1 MEKKNIFN
9 HYLTGYRQILM
20 SLVLFMLFVNG
31 PLVDLFSQQKYS
43 NENLP
48 VLRYTANSDP
58 ANFKYDLL
66 QNTEKTI
73 LYRGNPESGTWNH
86 HTGLTYFNGILYASW
101 DQHARDENASGQHTL
116 IRRSPD
122 MGVTWTEV
130 EVLFPPLSKKV
141 PATDPYPYTRF
152 QTNNGF
158 VEMDGIL
165 YAITDVAEWSAA
177 GRGKIGPRIK
187 LGRLTRTMNPD
198 GSVGDI
204 FWLLDKSPQPV
215 PGFPAFVPGD
225 PVLVNKL
232 NEYLS
237 NPLTEPQL
245 LFGVGDF
252 PGTDDNHGTGEG
264 QAWQFEDGTWVKMFR
279 DSGLKGA
286 KSQEED
292 EAAKS
297 RRNYACCSFDDGQTW
312 TLATRTSFPDA
323 CGRSTSGKLP
333 DGQVY
338 IINAGWPLSNKK
350 GGRSMQTL
358 SLSRDGLNFDRTV
371 LLQFIAPAKR
381 YEGRSKAV
389 GFQAH
394 SVVAGKYLFVLSSL
408 NKEDIQLLR
417 IPLSELESFDEMPY
431 LKKPYNPAVSQAL
444 PEKEMPVVRW
454 TAYGSDN
461 MTFRYNF
468 LENLE
473 TITIH
478 TAIPET
484 GIYNHEAHIAYH
496 KGAIYARWDNHLK
509 DENGSGQRNLFR
521 RSTDGG
527 KTWTPMEEL
536 FPSQDKMLPRDE
548 AHKGTRFQTSNGF
561 ALVDDVLY
569 AVAEV
574 DDHGEGR
581 VNIGKL
587 CRSLNPD
594 GTLGGM
600 FWLDSVAPEPK
611 QGFPT
616 YPAGDA
622 ALVEKINNYFQQPGN
637 EIQLDYGPRANLPIS
652 DDNHRMWDPT
662 SAWQLSDGT
671 WVKLYR
677 DAGQRGLPSPEK
689 GPKREL
695 EASKHRRNYA
705 VYSFDDGKTWT
716 VPTVTTFPDACA
728 VSNSGVLPDGQVYVI
743 NNVLPLS
750 TKHGGRQLLGISLS
764 RDGLN
769 FDRVAVI
776 RFNAPPQRYKG
787 HARSKGYAYPH
798 SVIVGD
804 DLWVIYSVNKE
815 DIQLTRIPLEEIYK
829 I

>member
-1 MEKKNIFN
+1 MRKKSIIQ
-9 HYLTGYRQILM
+9 HC
-20 SLVLFMLFVNG
+20 VLFLLVVNF
-31 PLVDLFSQQKYS
+31 PLVNLFSQEKYS
-43 NENLP
+43 NKNLP

-58 ANFKYDLL
+58 TIFKYDLL
-66 QNTEKTI
+66 ENTEKTL
-73 LYRGNPESGTWNH
+73 LYRGSPESGTWNH
-86 HTGLTYFNGILYASW
+86 HTMITYFNGVLYASW
-101 DQHARDENASGQHTL
+101 DQHARDENASGQHGL

-122 MGVTWTEV
+122 MGESWTDV
-130 EVLFPPLSKKV
+130 EILFPPLSRKV
-141 PATDPYPYTRF
+141 PAAYPYPYTRF
-152 QTNNGF
+152 QSNNGF
-158 VEMDGIL
+158 VVMDGIL
-165 YAITDVAEWSAA
+165 FAITDVGEWSAA
-177 GRGKIGPRIK
+177 GKGKIGPRIK
-187 LGRLTRTMNPD
+187 LGRLARTLNPD
-198 GSVGDI
+198 GSMGDI
-204 FWLLDKSPQPV
+204 FWLLDKAPKPV

-225 PVLVNKL
+225 PVLVDKL

-252 PGTDDNHGTGEG
+252 PGTDDGSGTGEG
-264 QAWQFEDGTWVKMFR
+264 QARQLEDGTWVKMFR

-286 KSQEED
+286 KSQED
-292 EAAKS
+292 DKAAKS
-297 RRNYACCSFDDGQTW
+297 RRNYACYSFDDGQTW

-333 DGQVY
+333 DGQAY
-338 IINAGWPLSNKK
+338 IINAGWPVSNKK
-350 GGRSMQTL
+350 GGRSIQTL
-358 SLSRDGLNFDRTV
+358 SLSRDGLDFDRTV

-417 IPLSELESFDEMPY
+417 IPLSELESFDDMPY
-431 LKKPYNPAVSQAL
+431 LKKPPNPAMSQASS
-444 PEKEMPVVRW
+444 EKNLPVVRW

-461 MTFRYNF
+461 MTFVYNF
-468 LENLE
+468 LENME
-473 TITIH
+473 TIKIH

-496 KGAIYARWDNHLK
+496 KGIIYARWDNHLK

-521 RSTDGG
+521 RSSDGG
-527 KTWTPMEEL
+527 TTWTPMEEL

-561 ALVDDVLY
+561 AMVDDVLY

-587 CRSLNPD
+587 CRSFNPN
-594 GTLGGM
+594 GTPGKM
-600 FWLDSVAPEPK
+600 FWLDSEAPEPVP
-611 QGFPT
+611 GFPA

-622 ALVEKINNYFQQPGN
+622 ALVGKINNYFQQPGN
-637 EIQLDYGPRANLPIS
+637 EIQLNYGPRANLPIS

-662 SAWQLSDGT
+662 SAWQLSNGT

-677 DAGQRGLPSPEK
+677 DAGQLGLPSPK
-689 GPKREL
+689 TGPKKEL

-716 VPTVTTFPDACA
+716 IPTVTTFPDACA
-728 VSNSGVLPDGQVYVI
+728 VSNSGKLPDGQVYVI

-750 TKHGGRQLLGISLS
+750 TKHGGRQFLAISFS

-769 FDRVAVI
+769 FDRAAVI
-776 RFNAPPQRYKG
+776 RFNAPTQRYKG

-798 SVIVGD
+798 SVIEGD
-804 DLWVIYSVNKE
+804 NLWVIYSVNKE
-815 DIQLTRIPLEEIYK
+815 DIQLTRIPLDELYK
-829 I
+829 L